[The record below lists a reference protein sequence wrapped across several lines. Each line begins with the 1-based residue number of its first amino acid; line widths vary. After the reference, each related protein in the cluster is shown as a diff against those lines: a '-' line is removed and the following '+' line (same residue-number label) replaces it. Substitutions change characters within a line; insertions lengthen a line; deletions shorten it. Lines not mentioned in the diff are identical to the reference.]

1 MKNASH
7 ILASLRHRPS
17 FSKLA
22 RYECIRRIKGL
33 FPPHLQRLI
42 RYGYFH
48 QEILYFVLGH
58 PGAKQEFDN
67 IIASIK
73 APLKQYTPPE
83 CSHCIPQDIRAFV
96 THRPPAAPMDETGF
110 TRHSQ
115 ADYTERSKGDFGNPA
130 HHREIHRLIERIR
143 THIHDRHDRT
153 DTEPA

>member
-7 ILASLRHRPS
+7 ILASLRQKPT

-22 RYECIRRIKGL
+22 RYECIRRIEGL

-48 QEILYFVLGH
+48 NEILYFVLSH

-73 APLKQYTPPE
+73 APLRQYTPPE
-83 CSHCIPQDIRAFV
+83 CLQCAPKDIRAFV
-96 THRPPAAPMDETGF
+96 THRRTADAGTAAGLQRDSEA
-110 TRHSQ
+110 HY
-115 ADYTERSKGDFGNPA
+115 AERAEGHFQNRATHP
-130 HHREIHRLIERIR
+130 ELHRLIERIR
-143 THIHDRHDRT
+143 EHIHDRT
-153 DTEPA
+153 DT

>member
-7 ILASLRHRPS
+7 ILASLRQKPS

-22 RYECIRRIKGL
+22 RYECIRRIRGL

-42 RYGYFH
+42 RYGYMNKN
-48 QEILYFVLGH
+48 ILYFVLSH

-83 CSHCIPQDIRAFV
+83 CREGAPEDIRAFV
-96 THRPPAAPMDETGF
+96 THGASVPRGEAKGF
-110 TRHSQ
+110 DRDTEAHY
-115 ADYTERSKGDFGNPA
+115 AERSRGRFENRAA
-130 HHREIHRLIERIR
+130 HPELHRLIERIR
-143 THIHDRHDRT
+143 EHIHDRT
-153 DTEPA
+153 DSEPA

>member
-7 ILASLRHRPS
+7 ILASLRQKPT

-22 RYECIRRIKGL
+22 RHECIRRIQGL

-48 QEILYFVLGH
+48 NGILYFVLSH

-73 APLKQYTPPE
+73 APLRQYTPPE
-83 CSHCIPQDIRAFV
+83 CRQDAPEDIRAFV
-96 THRPPAAPMDETGF
+96 THQRAASPQKETGLQ
-110 TRHSQ
+110 RCSE
-115 ADYTERSKGDFGNPA
+115 APYAERAEGRFENSASHP
-130 HHREIHRLIERIR
+130 ELHRLIERIR
-143 THIHDRHDRT
+143 THIHDRT
-153 DTEPA
+153 APEPA

>member
-7 ILASLRHRPS
+7 ILASLRQKPS

-22 RYECIRRIKGL
+22 RYECIRRIEGL
-33 FPPHLQRLI
+33 FPPHLKRLI

-48 QEILYFVLGH
+48 NNILYFVLSH

-83 CSHCIPQDIRAFV
+83 CGQGGPEDIRAFV
-96 THRPPAAPMDETGF
+96 THRAAAPRSEDAGF
-110 TRHSQ
+110 ARDSEAHYRERAGGRFDNQTRHP
-115 ADYTERSKGDFGNPA
+115 EL
-130 HHREIHRLIERIR
+130 HRLIERIKE
-143 THIHDRHDRT
+143 HIRDRT

>member
-7 ILASLRHRPS
+7 ILASLRQKPS

-22 RYECIRRIKGL
+22 RFECIRRIEGL

-48 QEILYFVLGH
+48 NNILYFVLSH

-83 CSHCIPQDIRAFV
+83 CRNSAPEDIRAFV
-96 THRPPAAPMDETGF
+96 THRPAISQKQEDGLKRDTEALYLERAEGRF
-110 TRHSQ
+110 ENQTRHP
-115 ADYTERSKGDFGNPA
+115 EL
-130 HHREIHRLIERIR
+130 HRLIERIR
-143 THIHDRHDRT
+143 EHIHDRT
-153 DTEPA
+153 DSEPA

>member
-7 ILASLRHRPS
+7 ILASLRQKPS

-22 RYECIRRIKGL
+22 RFECIRRIEGL
-33 FPPHLQRLI
+33 FPPHLQRLV

-48 QEILYFVLGH
+48 NNILYFVLSH

-83 CSHCIPQDIRAFV
+83 CQNSVPEDIRAFV
-96 THRPPAAPMDETGF
+96 THKIPAANVPEGGLKRDTEAHYAERAEGAF
-110 TRHSQ
+110 ENRTRHP
-115 ADYTERSKGDFGNPA
+115 EL
-130 HHREIHRLIERIR
+130 HRLIERIR
-143 THIHDRHDRT
+143 EHIHDRT

>member
-7 ILASLRHRPS
+7 ILASLRQKPS

-22 RYECIRRIKGL
+22 RYECIRRIEGL
-33 FPPHLQRLI
+33 FPPHLVRLI

-48 QEILYFVLGH
+48 QNILYFVLSH

-83 CSHCIPQDIRAFV
+83 CRETIPEDIRAFV
-96 THRPPAAPMDETGF
+96 THQHRSRVADEAGW
-110 TRHSQ
+110 
-115 ADYTERSKGDFGNPA
+115 ERNSEVHYAERAGGDFDNPA
-130 HHREIHRLIERIR
+130 VHPELHRLIERIKE
-143 THIHDRHDRT
+143 HIHDRT

>member
-17 FSKLA
+17 FSKLV
-22 RYECIRRIKGL
+22 RYECIRRIQGL

-48 QEILYFVLGH
+48 QDILYFVLSH

-83 CSHCIPQDIRAFV
+83 CSSCVPLDIRAFV
-96 THRPPAAPMDETGF
+96 SHKNQ
-110 TRHSQ
+110 TRSLATQ
-115 ADYTERSKGDFGNPA
+115 KGLTRQSEARYSERAEGDFENPA
-130 HHREIHRLIERIR
+130 RHHEIHRLIERIR
-143 THIHDRHDRT
+143 THIHART
-153 DTEPA
+153 ATESS

>member
-7 ILASLRHRPS
+7 ILASLRQKPS

-22 RYECIRRIKGL
+22 RFECIRRIQGL

-48 QEILYFVLGH
+48 NGILYFVLSH

-73 APLKQYTPPE
+73 APLRQYTPPE
-83 CSHCIPQDIRAFV
+83 CRQNSPEDIRAFV
-96 THRPPAAPMDETGF
+96 THQRPALPKNGAEPQRD
-110 TRHSQ
+110 
-115 ADYTERSKGDFGNPA
+115 TEA
-130 HHREIHRLIERIR
+130 HYAERAEGRFENTTSHPELHRLIERIR
-143 THIHDRHDRT
+143 EHIHDRSDQ
-153 DTEPA
+153 EPA

>member
-7 ILASLRHRPS
+7 ILASLRQKPS

-22 RYECIRRIKGL
+22 HFECIRRIQGL
-33 FPPHLQRLI
+33 FPPHLQRLV

-48 QEILYFVLGH
+48 NKILYFVLSH

-83 CSHCIPQDIRAFV
+83 CRECLPEDIRAFV
-96 THRPPAAPMDETGF
+96 THRAQLRKTEEQGWVRDSEVHYDERAKGRFDNTA
-110 TRHSQ
+110 RHP
-115 ADYTERSKGDFGNPA
+115 EL
-130 HHREIHRLIERIR
+130 HRLIERIR
-143 THIHDRHDRT
+143 EHIHART
-153 DTEPA
+153 DSEPA

>member
-7 ILASLRHRPS
+7 ILASLRQKPS

-22 RYECIRRIKGL
+22 RYECIRRIEGL

-48 QEILYFVLGH
+48 NDILYFVLSH

-73 APLKQYTPPE
+73 APLRRYTPPE
-83 CSHCIPQDIRAFV
+83 CPPDGPKDIRAFV
-96 THRPPAAPMDETGF
+96 THKGATKPSEEGAPARRSEVHYA
-110 TRHSQ
+110 
-115 ADYTERSKGDFGNPA
+115 ERAKGRFANGASHP
-130 HHREIHRLIERIR
+130 ELHRLIERIR
-143 THIHDRHDRT
+143 EHIHDRT
-153 DTEPA
+153 DPEPA

>member
-7 ILASLRHRPS
+7 ILASLRQKPT

-22 RYECIRRIKGL
+22 RHECIRRIQGL

-48 QEILYFVLGH
+48 NGILYFVLSH

-73 APLKQYTPPE
+73 APLRQYTPPE
-83 CSHCIPQDIRAFV
+83 CRQNVPEDIRAFV
-96 THRPPAAPMDETGF
+96 THQRSTGTPSETGLQ
-110 TRHSQ
+110 RHSE
-115 ADYTERSKGDFGNPA
+115 ALYAERAEGRFENTASHP
-130 HHREIHRLIERIR
+130 ELHRLIERIR
-143 THIHDRHDRT
+143 EHIHDRT

>member
-7 ILASLRHRPS
+7 ILASLRQKPS

-22 RYECIRRIKGL
+22 RYECIRRIRGL
-33 FPPHLQRLI
+33 FPPHLQRLV

-48 QEILYFVLGH
+48 NDILYFVLSH

-83 CSHCIPQDIRAFV
+83 CPQGGPKDIRAFV
-96 THRPPAAPMDETGF
+96 THMQAEKSADETGLQRK
-110 TRHSQ
+110 TEAH
-115 ADYTERSKGDFGNPA
+115 YTERAEGRFENTLSDPQL
-130 HHREIHRLIERIR
+130 HRLLERIR
-143 THIHDRHDRT
+143 EHIHDRSD
-153 DTEPA
+153 PKPS

>member
-83 CSHCIPQDIRAFV
+83 CSSCFPQDIRAFV
-96 THRPPAAPMDETGF
+96 THKPPMATADGEGYS
-110 TRHSQ
+110 RQSE
-115 ADYTERSKGDFGNPA
+115 ADYTERSKGRFDNAATHP
-130 HHREIHRLIERIR
+130 EIRRLLERIR
-143 THIHDRHDRT
+143 AHVHDRT
-153 DTEPA
+153 DTKPA

>member
-7 ILASLRHRPS
+7 ILASLRQKPS

-22 RYECIRRIKGL
+22 RHECIRRIQGL

-48 QEILYFVLGH
+48 NGILYFVLSH

-73 APLKQYTPPE
+73 APLRQYTPPE
-83 CSHCIPQDIRAFV
+83 CVNEGPLEIRAFV
-96 THRPPAAPMDETGF
+96 TYQRVETPSEVQGLQ
-110 TRHSQ
+110 RRSEALYH
-115 ADYTERSKGDFGNPA
+115 ERAEGRFENPA
-130 HHREIHRLIERIR
+130 THPELHRLIERIR
-143 THIHDRHDRT
+143 EHIHDRT
-153 DTEPA
+153 DPEPA